1 MLLSEDAN
9 SLYLL
14 GNTNNATT
22 YLLKTDLQ
30 GDTIWTKHFYNL
42 NGHALIEKE
51 DSIYLLAAP
60 PSGGNGGY
68 DVALMKMASDGSTT
82 NCYEYDFVDF
92 FYNPYSMVIT
102 PYGEGVSS
110 IPYHYDV
117 SINHNSINYN
127 NCIKCISADFSYEVD
142 NLEVS
147 FTNESTLE
155 VDYDWDF
162 GDNNS
167 DNNYNTSH
175 QFSSLGSYEVCLIAS
190 DSCSSET
197 ICQTIEITECQTE
210 QSNAIITT
218 CDSTYG
224 WNGENYT
231 QSGQYVWNTINSNGC
246 DSIATLNLT
255 VSDLSITAELIDPNC
270 YDSEDGAIDITYESN
285 AMPVDINW
293 SNGLMFED
301 NLNIAAGEY
310 SVTITDSNDCEQ
322 TETFTL
328 TSPQELYLALNA
340 IDASCD
346 YTLDGMIES
355 DVLGG
360 TSPYQ
365 YSWSTGST
373 EEILTEVGTGDYS
386 LTVID
391 DKDCEASAD
400 ATVYYLGE
408 GCLEIPTVFTPNDD
422 GYNDDWVI
430 NGIIDYPN
438 CSMKIFNRWGQLLF
452 ESVGY
457 TQTWNGTYDG
467 DALPIADYYFIL
479 DLQDGTEARTGTI
492 TLKR

>member
-1 MLLSEDAN
+1 MRNLILSILITLPLL
-9 SLYLL
+9 
-14 GNTNNATT
+14 T
-22 YLLKTDLQ
+22 YGQSVKRAVLCSY
-30 GDTIWTKHFYNL
+30 G
-42 NGHALIEKE
+42 
-51 DSIYLLAAP
+51 
-60 PSGGNGGY
+60 
-68 DVALMKMASDGSTT
+68 GSTT
-82 NCYEYDFVDF
+82 TSDTYLSFSFGQPSN
-92 FYNPYSMVIT
+92 IGT
-102 PYGEGVSS
+102 VS
-110 IPYHYDV
+110 DEV
-117 SINHNSINYN
+117 NYIRQGFEQPLG
-127 NCIKCISADFSYEVD
+127 CVGGPILFSQDLAICDGGSVTVGSSVYTSSGTYTD
-142 NLEVS
+142 A
-147 FTNESTLE
+147 FTNE
-155 VDYDWDF
+155 F
-162 GDNNS
+162 G
-167 DNNYNTSH
+167 
-175 QFSSLGSYEVCLIAS
+175 
-190 DSCSSET
+190 
-197 ICQTIEITECQTE
+197 
-210 QSNAIITT
+210 
-218 CDSTYG
+218 CDSTVTTMLLVNPLTSSSTSEVSCEDFA
-224 WNGENYT
+224 WNGTSYSSSGEYT
-231 QSGQYVWNTINSNGC
+231 YATIDQNGC
-246 DSIATLNLT
+246 DSTATLDLT
-255 VSDLSITAELIDPNC
+255 VSDLSITAELIEPNC
-270 YDSEDGAIDITYESN
+270 YDSEDGAIDLTYASN
-285 AMPVDINW
+285 AMPVEISW

-365 YSWSTGST
+365 YSWNTGSA
-373 EEILTEVGTGDYS
+373 EETLTEVGTGDYS

-391 DKDCEASAD
+391 DKDCEVSAD